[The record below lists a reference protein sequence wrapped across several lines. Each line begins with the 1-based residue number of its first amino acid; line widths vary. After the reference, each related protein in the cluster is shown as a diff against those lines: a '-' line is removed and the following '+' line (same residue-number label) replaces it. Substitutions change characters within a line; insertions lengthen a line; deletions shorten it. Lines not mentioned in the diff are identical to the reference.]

1 MTERRFGRR
10 LGVTALV
17 ALGAIVSFAVIGGTG
32 LAGGLAKP
40 FKAQYGPGQYQAHKV
55 TICHKGKVT
64 IRVSVNALPAHVR
77 RHGDVV
83 GPCTVASIKAAKLK
97 KAKHMK
103 AVKAAKAEKATKM
116 EKQAARAEKQ
126 AAKAAKRAA
135 KAVAKSQKSGAV
147 TDTVSAETST
157 KVHGPPS
164 SPGNGHGNGHGKN
177 KG

>member
-17 ALGAIVSFAVIGGTG
+17 AVGAIASFAVIGGTG

-97 KAKHMK
+97 KAKHTK
-103 AVKAAKAEKATKM
+103 AVKAAKVEKATKM
-116 EKQAARAEKQ
+116 EKQAARA
-126 AAKAAKRAA
+126 AKRAA
-135 KAVAKSQKSGAV
+135 KAAAKSQAQGAA
-147 TDTVSAETST
+147 TDTVSAETS

>member
-1 MTERRFGRR
+1 MRERRFGRR

-17 ALGAIVSFAVIGGTG
+17 ALGAIASFAVIGGTG

-55 TICHKGKVT
+55 TICHKAKVT
-64 IRVSVNALPAHVR
+64 IRVSVKALPAHVR

-83 GPCTVASIKAAKLK
+83 GPCTAASIKAAKLK
-97 KAKHMK
+97 KAKL
-103 AVKAAKAEKATKM
+103 AK
-116 EKQAARAEKQ
+116 AEKQ
-126 AAKAAKRAA
+126 AAKAEKRAA
-135 KAVAKSQKSGAV
+135 KAAAKSQKNGAA